1 MVSHPSYTPC
11 DRHFGNGNDKLSDY
25 RVYNQAAGNVLR
37 GPGRQE
43 DSVVI
48 YLKEYNNYIKIFCK
62 RRVLITNTK
71 KVVMV
76 TISFFFNNK

>member
-48 YLKEYNNYIKIFCK
+48 YLKEYNNYI
-62 RRVLITNTK
+62 
-71 KVVMV
+71 
-76 TISFFFNNK
+76 